1 MKRMIRCGFLAAAVF
16 ILAAAGALRA
26 EFPTAGIDKYLQA
39 CAARGEFNGVVL
51 VARKGEVQYHRALGK
66 ASIDGSEPM
75 RKDSV
80 FRLASVAKA
89 FTAVSI
95 LMLRQEGKLT
105 LDDDVRKYV
114 PTLPYGGATIRHL
127 LHHTSGLPDYVK
139 LLDKHWDKGEG
150 DLSRRRFA
158 TNPDA
163 LDQLI
168 EHKPSVKFSPGGR
181 WDYSNTGYML
191 LALVVEKISGERFG
205 DFLEGKIFAP
215 LGMKDTVLFTP
226 LKPPAFEHRAWGYRL
241 APDGGE
247 RFANDRNY
255 LNAMYGDG
263 EVYSTAAD
271 LIKWDQALYT
281 SKLISPADVDE
292 MFTSGRLSSG
302 KETGYGYGWG
312 IGSRGGRKV
321 VNHGGG
327 WVGFRTWID
336 RDLESRQLLVILTNH
351 TSRSLGLVRRGVLS
365 IIEGEEARLPKFP
378 AARLLGA
385 SLRDGGIAGL
395 KKEYRRIRSSGGE
408 DVDFSEGQLRELGS
422 YLRKKKKGREAVAVL
437 ELNVEAYPKSVR
449 AREELADTLLG
460 AGRREEA
467 VKAIEAALTL
477 IPDSDRLKK
486 KLTKFRKP

>member
-1 MKRMIRCGFLAAAVF
+1 MKRTTLRGFLLSVAF

-26 EFPTAGIDKYLQA
+26 EFPTAGIDKYLEA
-39 CAARGEFNGVVL
+39 CASRGEFNGVVL
-51 VARKGEVQYHRALGK
+51 VARSGEVEYHRALGK
-66 ASIDGSEPM
+66 ASIDGSESL
-75 RKDSV
+75 REDSV

-95 LMLRQEGKLT
+95 LMLREEGKLS

-139 LLDKHWDKGEG
+139 LLDKQWDKGES
-150 DLSRRRFA
+150 DLSRRKFA

-163 LDQLI
+163 LARLI
-168 EHKPSVKFSPGGR
+168 EHKPPVRFSPGER

-191 LALVVEKISGERFG
+191 LALVVEKISGEPFG
-205 DFLEGKIFAP
+205 DFLTRRIFAP

-226 LKPPAFEHRAWGYRL
+226 LEPPEIEHRAWGYRL
-241 APDGGE
+241 TPDGGE
-247 RFANDRNY
+247 RLANDRNY

-271 LIKWDQALYT
+271 LVKWDQALYT
-281 SKLISPADVDE
+281 SKLVSPEVLE
-292 MFTSGRLSSG
+292 EIFTPGRLNNG
-302 KETGYGYGWG
+302 KETGYGYGWSV
-312 IGSRGGRKV
+312 GSRGGHKV

-336 RDLESRQLLVILTNH
+336 RDLDNRRLLVILTNH
-351 TSRSLGLVRRGVLS
+351 TSRSLGSVRQGIFS
-365 IIEGEEARLPKFP
+365 ILKGKEPRLPKFS
-378 AARLLGA
+378 AARLLGT

-395 KKEYRRIRSSGGE
+395 KKEYRRLKNAGGKE
-408 DVDFSEGQLRELGS
+408 IDLSERQLRELGG
-422 YLRKKKKGREAVAVL
+422 YLRGKKKTGEAVAVL

-449 AREELADTLLG
+449 ARQELSDALLG
-460 AGRREEA
+460 AGRRKEA
-467 VKAIEAALTL
+467 IAVLEAALSLT
-477 IPDSDRLKK
+477 PGSDKLKK
-486 KLTKFRKP
+486 KLAELRRP

>member
-1 MKRMIRCGFLAAAVF
+1 MKRTSRCGFLAAAIF

-66 ASIDGSEPM
+66 ASIDGSEPL

-139 LLDKHWDKGEG
+139 LLDKRWDKGEG

-215 LGMKDTVLFTP
+215 LGMKGTVLFTP
-226 LKPPAFEHRAWGYRL
+226 LKPPAIKHRAWGYRL

-351 TSRSLGLVRRGVLS
+351 TSRSLGIVRRGVLS
-365 IIEGEEARLPKFP
+365 IIEGKEARLPKFP

-467 VKAIEAALTL
+467 VKVIDAALTL
-477 IPDSDRLKK
+477 TPGSDRLKK
-486 KLTKFRKP
+486 KLKKLRKP

>member
-1 MKRMIRCGFLAAAVF
+1 VKRTTRRGFFFTVVLGAVC
-16 ILAAAGALRA
+16 AGNLRA
-26 EFPTAGIDKYLQA
+26 EFPTASIDKYLES
-39 CAARGEFNGVVL
+39 CAARGEFSGVVL
-51 VARKGEVQYHRALGK
+51 VARRGEVQYHRALGT
-66 ASIDGSEPM
+66 ASIDGSEPL

-95 LMLRQEGKLT
+95 LMLRQEGKLS

-114 PTLPYGGATIRHL
+114 PALPYEGATIRHL

-163 LDQLI
+163 LAQFI
-168 EHKPSVKFSPGGR
+168 EHKPPVRFAPGER

-205 DFLEGKIFAP
+205 DFLEKKIFDP
-215 LGMKDTVLFTP
+215 LGMKGTVLFTP
-226 LKPPAFEHRAWGYRL
+226 ITPPEIEHRAWGFRL
-241 APDGGE
+241 TPDGGE
-247 RFANDRNY
+247 RLANDRNY

-271 LIKWDQALYT
+271 LIKWDQALYA

-302 KETGYGYGWG
+302 KETGYGYGWSVG
-312 IGSRGGRKV
+312 NRGGRKV

-336 RDLESRQLLVILTNH
+336 RELQGRQLLVILTNH
-351 TSRSLGLVRRGVLS
+351 TSRSLGVVRRGVLS
-365 IIEGEEARLPKFP
+365 IIEGKKPRLPKFP
-378 AARLLGA
+378 VARLLGA
-385 SLRDGGIAGL
+385 SLRDGGSTGL
-395 KKEYRRIRSSGGE
+395 KKEYRRLKGSGGKE
-408 DVDFSEGQLRELGS
+408 IDFSEGQLRELGS

-449 AREELADTLLG
+449 AREELGDALLA

-467 VKAIEAALTL
+467 VEVIKAALNL
-477 IPDSDRLKK
+477 APGSDRLKR
-486 KLTKFRKP
+486 KLKEIKRP

>member
-1 MKRMIRCGFLAAAVF
+1 MKRMLRRGLLLSAAF
-16 ILAAAGALRA
+16 ILASAGALRA
-26 EFPTAGIDKYLQA
+26 ESPTAGIDRFLEA
-39 CAARGEFNGVVL
+39 CADRGEFNGVVL
-51 VARKGEVQYHRALGK
+51 VANSGKISYHRAIGK
-66 ASIDGSEPM
+66 ASVDGGVPL

-95 LMLRQEGKLT
+95 LMLRQAGKLT

-114 PTLPYGGATIRHL
+114 PTLPYEGATIRHL
-127 LHHTSGLPDYVK
+127 LRHTSGLPDYVK

-163 LDQLI
+163 LAQLI
-168 EHKPSVKFSPGGR
+168 EHKPPVKFSPGKR
-181 WDYSNTGYML
+181 WDYSNTSYML

-205 DFLEGKIFAP
+205 DFLEKKIFDP
-215 LGMKDTVLFTP
+215 LGMKGTVLFTP
-226 LKPPAFEHRAWGYRL
+226 ITPPEIEHRAWGFRL
-241 APDGGE
+241 TPDGGE
-247 RFANDRNY
+247 RLANDRNY

-281 SKLISPADVDE
+281 SKLISPAAVDE

-336 RDLESRQLLVILTNH
+336 RELESRQLLVILTNH
-351 TSRSLGLVRRGVLS
+351 TSRSLGVVRRGVLS
-365 IIEGEEARLPKFP
+365 ILEGKKPRLPKFP
-378 AARLLGA
+378 VARLLGA
-385 SLRDGGIAGL
+385 SLRDGGSAGL
-395 KKEYRRIRSSGGE
+395 KKEYRRLKSTGGKE
-408 DVDFSEGQLRELGS
+408 IDFSEGQLRELGS

-437 ELNVEAYPKSVR
+437 ELNVEAYPESVR
-449 AREELADTLLG
+449 AREELADTLLD

-467 VKAIEAALTL
+467 VKVLEEALSLEPGSARLEKK
-477 IPDSDRLKK
+477 LKK
-486 KLTKFRKP
+486 SRKP

>member
-1 MKRMIRCGFLAAAVF
+1 MKRMLRRGLLLSAAF
-16 ILAAAGALRA
+16 ILASAGALRA
-26 EFPTAGIDKYLQA
+26 EFPTAGIDRFLEA
-39 CAARGEFNGVVL
+39 CADRGEFNGVVL
-51 VARKGEVQYHRALGK
+51 VANSGKVSYHRAIGK
-66 ASIDGSEPM
+66 ASVDGGVPL

-95 LMLRQEGKLT
+95 LMLRQAGKLT

-114 PTLPYGGATIRHL
+114 PTLPYEGATIRHL
-127 LHHTSGLPDYVK
+127 LRHTSGLPDYVK

-163 LDQLI
+163 LAQLI
-168 EHKPSVKFSPGGR
+168 RHKPPVKFSPGER

-205 DFLEGKIFAP
+205 DFLEKKIFAP

-226 LKPPAFEHRAWGYRL
+226 LKPPAIEHRAWGYRL

-247 RFANDRNY
+247 RLANDRNY

-336 RDLESRQLLVILTNH
+336 RELESRQLLVILTNH
-351 TSRSLGLVRRGVLS
+351 TSRSLGVVRRGVLS
-365 IIEGEEARLPKFP
+365 ILEGKKPRLPKFP
-378 AARLLGA
+378 VARLLGA
-385 SLRDGGIAGL
+385 SLRDGGSAGL
-395 KKEYRRIRSSGGE
+395 KKEYRRLKSTGGKE
-408 DVDFSEGQLRELGS
+408 IDFSEGQLRELGS

-437 ELNVEAYPKSVR
+437 ELNVEAYPKSDR
-449 AREELADTLLG
+449 AREELADTLLD
-460 AGRREEA
+460 AGTREEA
-467 VKAIEAALTL
+467 VKVLEEALSLEPGSARLEKK
-477 IPDSDRLKK
+477 LKK
-486 KLTKFRKP
+486 SRKP